1 MSPAFTFHVVF
12 GLVLLVGA
20 ATQRERY
27 HKTLIVFAIAAF
39 VLYVVLLYA
48 RMQ

>member
-1 MSPAFTFHVVF
+1 MVF
-12 GLVLLVGA
+12 DLVLLVGA

-27 HKTLIVFAIAAF
+27 YKTLIVFAIAAF
-39 VLYVVLLYA
+39 VLYTGPLSA